1 MTEIRITITGLDE
14 AVQRVGRMQVLDALH
29 APMQRAVLDVQAR
42 MQQYPPQRS
51 GSSYRRT
58 MTLSRKWT
66 SASARE
72 VTREGNTLRGRVG
85 IRLSYAPLV
94 QSQMYQARVHRGR
107 WLTDQGAIEQAAP
120 AIIADFAQAVR
131 AAFGV

>member
-58 MTLSRKWT
+58 MTLGRRWT
-66 SASARE
+66 S
-72 VTREGNTLRGRVG
+72 VVVREGNSLRGTVG
-85 IRLSYAPLV
+85 NNTRYAPLV